1 MKMNNLIN
9 MLKEIDLEKNSTED
23 IREVLDYIAYKLK
36 MKQKILIE
44 FIEETKE
51 YYSDGV
57 DEELIDM
64 IKGE

>member
-1 MKMNNLIN
+1 

-23 IREVLDYIAYKLK
+23 IREVLDYIAYKLT
-36 MKQKILIE
+36 MKQKCLIE
-44 FIEETKE
+44 YIEETKE

>member
-1 MKMNNLIN
+1 MKNLVL
-9 MLKEIDLEKNSTED
+9 MLRELDLEKNSIEQIRYVLLFVAKSLED
-23 IREVLDYIAYKLK
+23 
-36 MKQKILIE
+36 KQKDLIS
-44 FIEETKE
+44 FIKETKE